1 MNIRIIDPGKSASSR
16 PAARGSG
23 EVCDDLD
30 DEPEP
35 EPATSAAMD
44 DRFDLLIDLKYLAR
58 AYFRRAL
65 SPERPLS
72 PVVARH
78 LGGHAGALD
87 AAIAALRKT
96 GEDLGLGLAAPPRVD
111 LECGFAALAMA
122 AGVADL
128 DPFASESDLLTGG
141 LLVNALGLA
150 VIAGFLGECDA
161 AAWRPVLLPML
172 EEDARFDGW
181 LEGMLESRGEE
192 VTERT
197 ADLRA
202 LASGP
207 ASRGVAGELLWS
219 FDLLR
224 MAVSRLA
231 CGGSRERRGGFF
243 PDGMSGTAG

>member
-1 MNIRIIDPGKSASSR
+1 MNIRIIDPGKQLSSR
-16 PAARGSG
+16 PTTWGRGDVF
-23 EVCDDLD
+23 EDLD
-30 DEPEP
+30 DEEESAPP
-35 EPATSAAMD
+35 AAMD
-44 DRFDLLIDLKYLAR
+44 DRFDLLIDLKYLAH

-65 SPERPLS
+65 TAERPLS
-72 PVVARH
+72 PAVARH
-78 LGGHAGALD
+78 LGGHARALD
-87 AAIAALRKT
+87 AAITALRRT
-96 GEDLGLGLAAPPRVD
+96 GEDLGLAPAAPPRVD
-111 LECGFAALAMA
+111 LEAGFAALALE

-150 VIAGFLGECDA
+150 VIAGFLGEGDA
-161 AAWRPVLLPML
+161 AGWRPVLLPML

-181 LEGMLESRGEE
+181 LEGVLASRGDEIS
-192 VTERT
+192 ERA

-207 ASRGVAGELLWS
+207 VGERLWS

-243 PDGMSGTAG
+243 PGGMSGTAG